1 MINPPLIINPLKQPV
16 NMLLVGVGGQGTI
29 LASNM
34 LAELGLRLGLDV
46 KQAEIHGMS
55 QRGGSVVSHLRW
67 GVKVFSP
74 IIPPGEADILLAFE
88 KLEAAR
94 FSDHLRSGGIALVND
109 HNINPMTVSAGLAEY
124 PDHAQIQGIIN
135 RVTDH
140 IYWIKGEKIAEELG
154 NTRSANVVLLGALSS
169 LMTID
174 PADWATV
181 IQTRLPTKVVEIN
194 LKAFQAGRQSLHN

>member
-1 MINPPLIINPLKQPV
+1 MMNFPLINPLKQPV
-16 NMLLVGVGGQGTI
+16 NILLVGVGGQGTI
-29 LASNM
+29 LASNI

-67 GVKVFSP
+67 GEKVFSP

-94 FSDHLRSGGIALVND
+94 FSDHLRPGGIALIND
-109 HNINPMTVSAGLAEY
+109 HSINPMTVSAGLVEY
-124 PDHAQIQGIIN
+124 PDHAQIQGILN
-135 RVTDH
+135 HVTGH
-140 IYWIKGEKIAEELG
+140 IYWINGLKIAEELG
-154 NTRSANVVLLGALSS
+154 NTRTANVVLLGALSS

-174 PADWATV
+174 PTDWATV
-181 IQTRLPTKVVEIN
+181 IQARLSAKVIEIN
-194 LKAFQAGRQSLHN
+194 LKAFQTGRQALRN